1 MPLAFD
7 PLYLLLMLPGMAV
20 AGWAQTRIASAY
32 REGSRYRVSSGV
44 TGAKAATVIMR
55 SSGVDNVPIEPVA
68 GQLTDHY
75 DPSKKIL
82 RLSASNYRDCSLAAV
97 GVAAHEA
104 GHAIQD
110 ANHYPLLVVRNL
122 IVPLAGIGS
131 NISFAALMAGVIFQ
145 SMTLVW
151 AGILLFSTVVVFQ
164 LVNLPVEFDASRRA
178 RQQLQI
184 TGLITPE
191 EDQVVGKVL
200 GAAAMTYVAA
210 TLTSILQLLF
220 FVIRTRGFRR
230 RQNDTYV

>member
-44 TGAKAATVIMR
+44 TGAKAAAVIMH

-82 RLSASNYRDCSLAAV
+82 RLSADNYQDSSLAAV

-104 GHAIQD
+104 GHAQD
-110 ANHYPLLVVRNL
+110 ASHYPLLVVRNL

-131 NISFAALMAGVIFQ
+131 NISFTALLAGVIFQ

-151 AGILLFSTVVVFQ
+151 VGILLFSTVVVFQ

-178 RQQLQI
+178 REQLQL

-191 EDQVVGKVL
+191 EDQVVGRVL

-230 RQNDTYV
+230 RQDDTYV

>member
-44 TGAKAATVIMR
+44 TGAKAAAVIMH

-82 RLSASNYRDCSLAAV
+82 RLSASNYQDSSLAAV

-110 ANHYPLLVVRNL
+110 ASHYPLLVVRNL

-131 NISFAALMAGVIFQ
+131 NISFTALLAGVIFQ

-151 AGILLFSTVVVFQ
+151 VGILLFSTVVVFQ

-178 RQQLQI
+178 REQLKL

-191 EDQVVGKVL
+191 EDQVVGRVL

-230 RQNDTYV
+230 RQDDTYV

>member
-20 AGWAQTRIASAY
+20 AGWAQNRIASAY

-44 TGAKAATVIMR
+44 TGAKAAAVIMR
-55 SSGVDNVPIEPVA
+55 SSGVENVPIEPVA

-82 RLSASNYRDCSLAAV
+82 RLSAANYQDSSLAAV

-110 ANHYPLLVVRNL
+110 ASHYPLLVVRNL

-131 NISFAALMAGVIFQ
+131 NISFTALLAGVIFQ

-164 LVNLPVEFDASRRA
+164 LLNLPVEFDASRRA
-178 RQQLQI
+178 REQLKL

-220 FVIRTRGFRR
+220 FVIRARGFRR
-230 RQNDTYV
+230 RQDDTYV

>member
-44 TGAKAATVIMR
+44 TGAKAAAVIMR
-55 SSGVDNVPIEPVA
+55 SSGVNNVPIEPVA
-68 GQLTDHY
+68 GQMTDHY

-82 RLSASNYRDCSLAAV
+82 RLSADNYQDSSLAAV

-110 ANHYPLLVVRNL
+110 ASHYPLLVVRNL

-131 NISFAALMAGVIFQ
+131 NISFTALLAGLIFQ

-151 AGILLFSTVVVFQ
+151 VGILLFSTVVVFQ

-178 RQQLQI
+178 REQLQL

-220 FVIRTRGFRR
+220 FVIRARGFRR
-230 RQNDTYV
+230 RQDDTYV

>member
-44 TGAKAATVIMR
+44 TGAKAAAVIMH

-82 RLSASNYRDCSLAAV
+82 RLSADNYQDSSLAAV

-110 ANHYPLLVVRNL
+110 ASHYPLLVVRNL

-131 NISFAALMAGVIFQ
+131 NISFTALLAGVIFQ

-151 AGILLFSTVVVFQ
+151 VGILLFSTVVVFQ

-178 RQQLQI
+178 REQLKL
-184 TGLITPE
+184 TGLITPD

-220 FVIRTRGFRR
+220 FVIRARGFRR
-230 RQNDTYV
+230 RQDDTYV

>member
-44 TGAKAATVIMR
+44 TGAKAAAVIMH

-82 RLSASNYRDCSLAAV
+82 RLSASNYQDSSLAAV

-110 ANHYPLLVVRNL
+110 ASHYPLLVVRNL

-131 NISFAALMAGVIFQ
+131 NISFTALLAGVIFQ

-151 AGILLFSTVVVFQ
+151 VGILLFSTVVVFQ

-178 RQQLQI
+178 REQLQL

-220 FVIRTRGFRR
+220 FVIRARGFRR
-230 RQNDTYV
+230 RQDDTYV

>member
-1 MPLAFD
+1 MPFAFD

-20 AGWAQTRIASAY
+20 AAWAQSRISSAY
-32 REGSRYRVSSGV
+32 REGSRYLASSGA
-44 TGAKAATVIMR
+44 TGAEAAAVVMN
-55 SSGVDNVPIEPVA
+55 SGGVQNVQIEPVA

-75 DPSKKIL
+75 DPSKKVL
-82 RLSASNYRDCSLAAV
+82 RLSAGNFQQRSLAAL

-110 ANHYPLLVVRNL
+110 AHHYPLLVVRNL

-131 NISFAALMAGVIFQ
+131 NLSFTALLTGVLFQ

-178 RQQLQI
+178 REQLQA
-184 TGLITPE
+184 TRLISPE
-191 EDQVVGKVL
+191 EDQIVGKVL
-200 GAAAMTYVAA
+200 NAAAMTYVAG
-210 TLTSILQLLF
+210 TLTSILQLVF
-220 FVIRTRGFRR
+220 FVIRAKMFRR
-230 RQNDTYV
+230 SRDDRYA

>member
-44 TGAKAATVIMR
+44 TGAKAAAVIMQ

-82 RLSASNYRDCSLAAV
+82 RLSASNYQDSSLAAV

-110 ANHYPLLVVRNL
+110 ARHYPLLVVRNL

-131 NISFAALMAGVIFQ
+131 NISFTALLAGILFQ

-178 RQQLQI
+178 REQLQL
-184 TGLITPE
+184 TRLISPE

-220 FVIRTRGFRR
+220 FVIRARGFRR
-230 RQNDTYV
+230 SQDDNNV

>member
-44 TGAKAATVIMR
+44 TGAKAAAVIMH

-75 DPSKKIL
+75 DPSKNIL
-82 RLSASNYRDCSLAAV
+82 RLSASNYQDSSLAAV

-110 ANHYPLLVVRNL
+110 ASHYPLLVVRNL

-131 NISFAALMAGVIFQ
+131 NISFTALLAGVIFQ

-151 AGILLFSTVVVFQ
+151 VGILLFSTGRCVSTR
-164 LVNLPVEFDASRRA
+164 EFAGGVRCQPPGRGNSCRSR
-178 RQQLQI
+178 
-184 TGLITPE
+184 G
-191 EDQVVGKVL
+191 
-200 GAAAMTYVAA
+200 
-210 TLTSILQLLF
+210 
-220 FVIRTRGFRR
+220 
-230 RQNDTYV
+230 

>member
-44 TGAKAATVIMR
+44 TGAKAAAVIMR

-75 DPSKKIL
+75 DPSQKIL
-82 RLSASNYRDCSLAAV
+82 RLSADNYQDSSLAAV

-110 ANHYPLLVVRNL
+110 ASHYPVLVVRNL

-131 NISFAALMAGVIFQ
+131 NIAFTALLAGVIFQ

-151 AGILLFSTVVVFQ
+151 VGILLFSTVVVFQ

-178 RQQLQI
+178 REQLQL

-220 FVIRTRGFRR
+220 FVIRARGFRR
-230 RQNDTYV
+230 RQDDTYV

>member
-32 REGSRYRVSSGV
+32 REGSRHRVSSGV
-44 TGAKAATVIMR
+44 TGAKAAAVIMR

-82 RLSASNYRDCSLAAV
+82 RLSADNYQDSSLAAV

-110 ANHYPLLVVRNL
+110 ASHYPLLVVRNL
-122 IVPLAGIGS
+122 IVPLAGFGS
-131 NISFAALMAGVIFQ
+131 NIAFTALLAGVI
-145 SMTLVW
+145 
-151 AGILLFSTVVVFQ
+151 FSTVVVFQ

-178 RQQLQI
+178 REQLKL
-184 TGLITPE
+184 TGLITPA

-220 FVIRTRGFRR
+220 FVIRARGFRR
-230 RQNDTYV
+230 RQDDTYV

>member
-1 MPLAFD
+1 
-7 PLYLLLMLPGMAV
+7 
-20 AGWAQTRIASAY
+20 
-32 REGSRYRVSSGV
+32 
-44 TGAKAATVIMR
+44 MR
-55 SSGVDNVPIEPVA
+55 SSGVGNVPIEPVA

-82 RLSASNYRDCSLAAV
+82 RLSASNFQDRSLAAV

-110 ANHYPLLVVRNL
+110 ASHYPLLVVRNL

-131 NISFAALMAGVIFQ
+131 NISFTALLAGVFLQ

-151 AGILLFSTVVVFQ
+151 IGILLFSTTVVFQ

-178 RQQLQI
+178 REQLQQN
-184 TGLITPE
+184 GLITPE
-191 EDQVVGKVL
+191 EDQVVKKVL
-200 GAAAMTYVAA
+200 GAAAMTYVAG

-220 FVIRTRGFRR
+220 FIIRARGFRR
-230 RQNDTYV
+230 QQDDRDS

>member
-44 TGAKAATVIMR
+44 TGAKAAAVIIH

-82 RLSASNYRDCSLAAV
+82 RLSASNYQDSSLAAV

-110 ANHYPLLVVRNL
+110 ASHYPLLVVRNL

-131 NISFAALMAGVIFQ
+131 NISFTALLASVIFQ

-151 AGILLFSTVVVFQ
+151 VGILLFSTVVVFQ

-178 RQQLQI
+178 REQLKL
-184 TGLITPE
+184 TGLITPD

-220 FVIRTRGFRR
+220 FVIRARGFRR
-230 RQNDTYV
+230 RQDDTYV